1 MIARAPRR
9 ALKADGQA
17 PTSLERNNLITP
29 EGYRKL
35 KRERDDLVKKERP
48 RIVEEV
54 RQAVLQ
60 GDRSENAEY
69 LYGKKRL
76 REIDRRVRFLNKR
89 LDMARVI
96 DPKEQNPDCVR
107 FGATVTVADER
118 GTQRVYTIVGEDEID
133 LAARKISWKSPMGA
147 GLLKAHRGDEIEIE
161 TPRGP
166 ILLTLV
172 NYYYGEPHES
182 SEDPLRHGNVLE
194 D

>member
-1 MIARAPRR
+1 MSGKMPRR
-9 ALKADGQA
+9 ALKLDGQVS
-17 PTSLERNNLITP
+17 TTLERNNLITP
-29 EGYRKL
+29 LGFQKL
-35 KRERDDLVKKERP
+35 KSERDELVKKERP

-89 LDMARVI
+89 LDIARVI

-107 FGATVTVADER
+107 FGATVTVEDEKGAHR
-118 GTQRVYTIVGEDEID
+118 SYMIVGEDEID

-147 GLLKAHRGDEIEIE
+147 GLLKAKRGDEVEIE

-166 ILLTLV
+166 I
-172 NYYYGEPHES
+172 
-182 SEDPLRHGNVLE
+182 VLIVVDYQYE
-194 D
+194 G